1 MNNEVLIEVSH
12 LSRFYPGKH
21 GIEERHDH
29 IVAVDNISFTLQRG
43 EILGFLN
50 SAWPVIFIT
59 IKYN

>member
-50 SAWPVIFIT
+50 S
-59 IKYN
+59 